1 VTNTTDTGKYQARWS
16 SRMPICLY

>member
-1 VTNTTDTGKYQARWS
+1 VTNMTDTGKYQARWS